1 MFTNNEITSITKD
14 VRLDLYYAN
23 VVCVSGNVIS
33 LQKKQISQPDVQIIQ
48 SKLKQN
54 KQVYYGNQQ
63 STVIQTT

>member
-33 LQKKQISQPDVQIIQ
+33 LQQKQISQPDAQTIQ
-48 SKLKQN
+48 SKLSQN
-54 KQVYYGNQQ
+54 KQVYYGTQQ
-63 STVIQTT
+63 NKPTA